1 MSGMMGFELAAAV
14 SPVGPKEPK
23 KGFMYLVLV
32 PKKGIENCQILSYMH
47 KINLF
52 ENINFPLVR
61 NGLKKP

>member
-1 MSGMMGFELAAAV
+1 MGFELAAAV
-14 SPVGPKEPK
+14 SPLGPREPK
-23 KGFMYLVLV
+23 KVLCILSVLV

-61 NGLKKP
+61 NGLK